1 MSKQTSGSTAKLPPL
16 PGNEVDA
23 FLETL
28 EHPLRDDVVRV
39 RQLILSALPDITEAI
54 KWNAPSF
61 RATEFFATFNLRA
74 KDEVQLIF
82 HTGAKKK
89 AKPKK
94 VALSPRAE
102 ALVTWLDPDR
112 ALVTL
117 SPSKLSAQR
126 LAFTTLVR
134 EWVTQL

>member
-1 MSKQTSGSTAKLPPL
+1 MKFSAAGQSRTKC
-16 PGNEVDA
+16 
-23 FLETL
+23 
-28 EHPLRDDVVRV
+28 
-39 RQLILSALPDITEAI
+39 LS
-54 KWNAPSF
+54 
-61 RATEFFATFNLRA
+61 
-74 KDEVQLIF
+74 
-82 HTGAKKK
+82 KK

-126 LAFTTLVR
+126 LALTTLVR

>member
-28 EHPLRDDVVRV
+28 EHPLRDDLVRV
-39 RQLILSALPDITEAI
+39 RQLILSALPGIT
-54 KWNAPSF
+54 
-61 RATEFFATFNLRA
+61 LRA

-94 VALSPRAE
+94 VSLSARPE